1 MAKKAKARQT
11 DWFRPGDPQMARLEQ
26 KMKEREKNQNKQG
39 ERQNQQPL
47 SSASSFPNENSL
59 SLRERLKKLALESN
73 FLQETQ
79 SALEEAREA
88 EKDKD
93 ILNFFVQIV
102 RQADELG
109 FNYFCKDRPVKEARE
124 EWLKLSW
131 EGQIGL
137 LKIWAA
143 QGDTSAQSL
152 VQAFAQFD
160 SNVQLR
166 DKFRAIVEKFERP
179 LRGIKDYGALYHFL
193 KEMTE
198 QGFVVFLWNPEY
210 VPDFAVKIPSPDN
223 KDYSVFLPK
232 RDMVLSSRAWFL
244 VKEAEERARQNKE
257 KIDELKAKATPG
269 LTPAGISKG
278 EEGCIFVQLSG
289 TKAVL
294 LRAFEENGQLVV
306 AVVDSIGIEKDYF
319 SSEPVLWD
327 KKTHRPQAKGR
338 WAWIEKGLAFQ
349 AHQERQQRQQKAEH
363 NHRYHKLLAVITKNA
378 TLPFSFQEKGL
389 TRLLQGEDGIVAVWH
404 PTFEWG
410 SAKERKFFGI
420 ALERK
425 GKDLILQEV
434 SSEFPFPEE
443 LKGTVLPFEVDS
455 EAPSISLQWFDEP
468 VEKRIFLGYKMI
480 EKLLKGRLFMERKY
494 EKSEG
499 NN

>member
-1 MAKKAKARQT
+1 
-11 DWFRPGDPQMARLEQ
+11 
-26 KMKEREKNQNKQG
+26 
-39 ERQNQQPL
+39 
-47 SSASSFPNENSL
+47 
-59 SLRERLKKLALESN
+59 
-73 FLQETQ
+73 
-79 SALEEAREA
+79 
-88 EKDKD
+88 
-93 ILNFFVQIV
+93 LNFFVQIV

-131 EGQIGL
+131 DGQTGL
-137 LKIWAA
+137 LKVWAS

-198 QGFVVFLWNPEY
+198 KGFVVFLWNPGY

-232 RDMVLSSRAWFL
+232 RDMVLSSRAWPL
-244 VKEAEERARQNKE
+244 IKEAEERARQNKE

-294 LRAFEENGQLVV
+294 LRGFEENGQTVV
-306 AVVDSIGIEKDYF
+306 AVVDSIGIERDYF

-338 WAWIEKGLAFQ
+338 WTWIERGLMIFQ
-349 AHQERQQRQQKAEH
+349 AHQQRQQRQH
-363 NHRYHKLLAVITKNA
+363 NHRYPKPPAVIAEKA

-389 TRLLQGEDGIVAVWH
+389 TRLLQGEEGVVAVWH
-404 PTFEWG
+404 STFEWG

-420 ALERK
+420 ALERRRE
-425 GKDLILQEV
+425 DLILQEV

-455 EAPSISLQWFDEP
+455 EAPSISLRWFDKP

-480 EKLLKGRLFMERKY
+480 EKLLKSRLFMERK
-494 EKSEG
+494 SEESER